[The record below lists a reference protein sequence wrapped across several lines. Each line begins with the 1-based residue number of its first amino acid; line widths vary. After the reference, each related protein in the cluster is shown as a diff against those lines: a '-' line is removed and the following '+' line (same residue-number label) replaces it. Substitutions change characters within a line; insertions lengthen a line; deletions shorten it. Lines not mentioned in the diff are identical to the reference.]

1 MNCIDAGSE
10 HCPCHL
16 ALTGDCLTC
25 CRLQG
30 KDCCDCNWQGVCI
43 YNEFIQGNQKVN
55 HPRKDMD
62 VAIVKRKFYRDDLVV
77 FVLDVGQG
85 LALKYA
91 RPGSYLLIKPR
102 EAESYYET
110 PISVMKSDVEKGQ
123 IHLAVKIFSAKTKVL
138 LQDEEMLTIRGPY
151 RNGIHGIS
159 PILSTRAGGKPVLNA
174 KNILILAKGVGI
186 APAVLTYHALSPRYV
201 VDLVLDPDKISK
213 ELISDYFNE
222 KTMGNQPGTDD
233 EERGIVKTLPFSAA
247 ESRKEVEELLTEKGY
262 GAVIILSSD
271 YYLHDF
277 GQLTK
282 ELLPQARIAMSNNFR
297 ICCGEG
303 LCGACSMETI
313 EGDTIKMCKCQL
325 TGSELLAQRK
335 LW

>member
-1 MNCIDAGSE
+1 MIMNCIDAGSE
-10 HCPCHL
+10 NCPCHL

-43 YNEFIQGNQKVN
+43 YNEFIQGNRQVN
-55 HPRKDMD
+55 QPRKDMD
-62 VAIVKRKFYRDDLVV
+62 VPVVRRKFYRDDLVV
-77 FVLDVGQG
+77 FVLDVGKG

-138 LQDEEMLTIRGPY
+138 LQDQEQLTIRGPY
-151 RNGIHGIS
+151 RNGIHGIL
-159 PILSTRAGGKPVLNA
+159 PILSTKAGGKPVVTA
-174 KNILILAKGVGI
+174 KNILVLAKGVGI
-186 APAVLTYHALSPRYV
+186 APAVLTYHALCQRYEI
-201 VDLVLDPDKISK
+201 DLVLDPDKISK

-222 KTMGNQPGTDD
+222 KTMVGED
-233 EERGIVKTLPFSAA
+233 ENRGIVKLLPFAA
-247 ESRKEVEELLTEKGY
+247 EGAKKEVEQLLIQKRY
-262 GAVIILSSD
+262 GAVIILTSD
-271 YYLHDF
+271 YYLNDF
-277 GQLTK
+277 GQLVKDT
-282 ELLPQARIAMSNNFR
+282 LPEARIAMSNNFR

-303 LCGACSMETI
+303 LCGACVMETV
-313 EGDTIKMCKCQL
+313 EGDTIKMCKCQI
-325 TGSELLAQRK
+325 TGNELLEQRK
-335 LW
+335 TW